1 MIIHA
6 ETYADTMIL
15 TLNFEIL
22 IIMCTENI
30 APHVI

>member
-6 ETYADTMIL
+6 EAFVDTMIQN
-15 TLNFEIL
+15 LNLEIQ
-22 IIMCTENI
+22 IIMYLENI

>member
-6 ETYADTMIL
+6 EVFVDIMIQN
-15 TLNFEIL
+15 LNLEIQ